1 MTKLRYQEDSVEQD
15 TLLSPTEK
23 DQKIVKHLKLHS
35 LTMTKP
41 EITFRNKNYRT
52 SQGDNGVGHYDD
64 DDDEEMTQ
72 MSCGMNLRSLRHTT
86 NGS

>member
-1 MTKLRYQEDSVEQD
+1 
-15 TLLSPTEK
+15 
-23 DQKIVKHLKLHS
+23 
-35 LTMTKP
+35 MTKP

-52 SQGDNGVGHYDD
+52 SQGDHGVGHYDD
-64 DDDEEMTQ
+64 EDDEEMTQ